1 MTSGQEHTWRG
12 RGDEAT
18 TAPRPGAGAP
28 SARPSVSAPPEDMA
42 RHTQTIGLFGS
53 KTQPSYPGSYHLT
66 SRGKLRRLWQIA
78 RIATRFD
85 VVRGLTPV
93 TMRLMLEALG
103 PTFVKVGQILSM
115 RSEILPDAFCKELSR
130 LRADA
135 DPMPYQTV
143 VNTLAR
149 EYGRP
154 VGEVFEEI
162 DPTPLG
168 SASLAQ
174 VHRARLITGEDV
186 AIKVQRPGVREIMA
200 QDIDIMRTF
209 AKMATRF
216 ARSAQILDLKG
227 VVEELWDTFQTET
240 DFMMEARNLDDFR
253 VFCKDYAY
261 IDCPRPYMRLCTQHV
276 VVMDYVDG
284 ISVSHPKE
292 LLDAGYD
299 LEEIG
304 MKLVDN
310 YATQVLDAGFF
321 HADPHPGNIIIDEGR
336 IVLIDLGM
344 TGRLDS
350 STRSVLRDMLY
361 AVARQDSPALAN
373 ALLRFAG
380 SDEKRADDYPALLND
395 LDAVIEQ
402 FGTVALAELNI
413 GDFFNALMQ
422 LARRHSIEMPSSVTT
437 VARGL
442 ITLEGTLDEF
452 LPSTN
457 MIEIISHHI
466 LASKSAG
473 TRVKE
478 EGRSLV
484 DQGNRALHGLLGAL
498 VETKTVSKM
507 LTRGQMKVNIEL
519 VGSEQP
525 LQQLS
530 DMVNRITMALI
541 VVGLYVG
548 SSIVY
553 FAGIKPVIF
562 GIPVIGLMGYVVAF
576 ILSVW
581 IVIDIMIKNRA
592 IKRH

>member
-1 MTSGQEHTWRG
+1 
-12 RGDEAT
+12 
-18 TAPRPGAGAP
+18 
-28 SARPSVSAPPEDMA
+28 
-42 RHTQTIGLFGS
+42 
-53 KTQPSYPGSYHLT
+53 
-66 SRGKLRRLWQIA
+66 
-78 RIATRFD
+78 
-85 VVRGLTPV
+85 
-93 TMRLMLEALG
+93 
-103 PTFVKVGQILSM
+103 
-115 RSEILPDAFCKELSR
+115 
-130 LRADA
+130 
-135 DPMPYQTV
+135 
-143 VNTLAR
+143 
-149 EYGRP
+149 
-154 VGEVFEEI
+154 
-162 DPTPLG
+162 
-168 SASLAQ
+168 
-174 VHRARLITGEDV
+174 
-186 AIKVQRPGVREIMA
+186 
-200 QDIDIMRTF
+200 MRTF